1 LKDSFKQQG
10 AISSRPIPCS
20 SLQQTMLQKALVAR
34 FVLQQIKRADTCAPA
49 INRSCIRLCA

>member
-1 LKDSFKQQG
+1 
-10 AISSRPIPCS
+10 
-20 SLQQTMLQKALVAR
+20 MLQKALVAR